1 MKFKIMKKNKSLLK
15 KTKIITLIQY
25 LLQILRF
32 YKIKIIIIK
41 IKLYLQIFN
50 HKIYFRK
57 HNM

>member
-1 MKFKIMKKNKSLLK
+1 MKKNKSLLK